1 MSKTLYSPQ
10 TQVRNVTSA
19 SFFALYNGHLGHAAN
34 VGDSFR
40 MVIRDVF
47 KAGKYQ
53 PIDDVAFN
61 EYVEK
66 LVRLGVWDE
75 NVVASELREV
85 MKNLRDGKINTED
98 EIFERLVKNLPTEKV
113 ARLYAGGD
121 NLWKQYGY
129 EFYKSDLRSASRG
142 KGGFALKTD
151 GIGFRCA
158 QTIIEK

>member
-1 MSKTLYSPQ
+1 MW
-10 TQVRNVTSA
+10 R
-19 SFFALYNGHLGHAAN
+19 
-34 VGDSFR
+34 DSFR

-75 NVVASELREV
+75 NVVASELRAV

-129 EFYKSDLRSASRG
+129 EFYKSPFMISLSRLTLDFPG
-142 KGGFALKTD
+142 STTANW
-151 GIGFRCA
+151 I
-158 QTIIEK
+158 